1 MFHVEH
7 VEAEPAAAHKSVVH
21 MRRNPYCTG
30 FSVYQ
35 ELGRELERQGV
46 SLSQLIRLALDEL
59 LNDLPNL
66 RELYSEHANRVDPI
80 SRKKLR
86 IIERELSD
94 RMDIARAQRAARFLS
109 HLQGRICPTSVMTA
123 RKKELKAMR
132 EAANQ

>member
-1 MFHVEH
+1 
-7 VEAEPAAAHKSVVH
+7 

-35 ELGRELERQGV
+35 ELGRELERHGV
-46 SLSQLIRLALDEL
+46 RLSQLIRLAVDEL

-80 SRKKLR
+80 AKKTLR
-86 IIERELSD
+86 MIERELTD
-94 RMDIARAQRAARFLS
+94 RIEIARAQRAARFLS